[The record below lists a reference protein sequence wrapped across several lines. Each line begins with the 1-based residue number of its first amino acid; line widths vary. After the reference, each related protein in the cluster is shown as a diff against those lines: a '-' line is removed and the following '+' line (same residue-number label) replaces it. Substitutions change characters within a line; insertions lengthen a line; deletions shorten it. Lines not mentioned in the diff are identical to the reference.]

1 MKEKVEVLL
10 STMHIK
16 NEKEL
21 KEIIDTNKITTDV
34 IVINQ
39 VDNKE
44 NIFNY
49 SEKGKEIKSFQEKGA
64 SKSRNRLLENAKGDI
79 CIFADDESNTRLH
92 NK

>member
-21 KEIIDTNKITTDV
+21 KEIIDTNKITTEV

-49 SEKGKEIKSFQEKGA
+49 SGKGQEIKSFQEK
-64 SKSRNRLLENAKGDI
+64 E
-79 CIFADDESNTRLH
+79 
-92 NK
+92 